1 MNLDRFQTTF
11 GSRMALIGVAVG
23 LANVWRFPYMAG
35 NYGGGAFVLAYLV
48 FVIALGAPAL
58 IAEWSLG
65 RLTRSGPA
73 AAFRRVRMPGGRA
86 VGAILFV
93 TVFMATSYY
102 TVVVAQVLYYT
113 LRGGIVPNPQ
123 AFHAEHFS
131 GITLLNVGATVFVF
145 LAMGLVVGRGVAKG
159 IERLSRIAMP
169 LVGVMLLLVVIRS
182 VTLPGAGEGI
192 RYLLYPDFSRVTS
205 DTFLAALGQA
215 FFSLSLGGTFF
226 LVYGSYLPR
235 RVSLRTFAAT
245 TITGDTMAAILGGL
259 AILPAAFALGAEPD
273 SGPALL
279 FFTLPE
285 LFGRM
290 PLGQF
295 VAPLFFGALFLAAF
309 LSAVAAL
316 EVIVNVGME
325 WTGQSRL
332 AVVVAAVAVQIP
344 LALPS
349 MASASYLEWSDLIWG
364 STMQP
369 IGSAL
374 TLLAFGFFVSRK
386 RALAEANRGDPQA
399 LLGNRWRFWIRYVV
413 PLSVFLVLLWGWADR
428 IQALLP

>member
-1 MNLDRFQTTF
+1 MNLDRFRTSF

-35 NYGGGAFVLAYLV
+35 QYGGGAFVLAYLV

-58 IAEWSLG
+58 IGEWSLG

-73 AAFRRVRMPGGRA
+73 GAFRKVRMPGGKA
-86 VGAILFV
+86 VGALLFL

-102 TVVVAQVLYYT
+102 TVVVSQVFFYA
-113 LRGGIVPNPQ
+113 LRGGIVPDPE

-145 LAMGLVVGRGVAKG
+145 LAMGVVIALGVSKG
-159 IERLSRIAMP
+159 IERISRIAMP
-169 LVGVMLLLVVIRS
+169 LVGVMLLMVVLRS

-192 RYLLYPDFSRVTS
+192 RYLLQPDFDRVTS
-205 DTFLAALGQA
+205 GTFLAALGQA

-226 LVYGSYLPR
+226 LVYGSYLPG
-235 RVSLRTFAAT
+235 RVSLRALAGT
-245 TITGDTMAAILGGL
+245 TIAGDTLAAILGGL
-259 AILPAAFALGAEPD
+259 AVLPAAFALGAQPD
-273 SGPALL
+273 SGPPLL

-285 LFGRM
+285 VFGRM
-290 PLGQF
+290 PLGAWA
-295 VAPLFFGALFLAAF
+295 APLFFAALFLAAF

-316 EVIVNVGME
+316 EVVVNVGME
-325 WTGQSRL
+325 WTGATRR
-332 AVVVAAVAVQIP
+332 AVVAAAILVQIP

-349 MASASYLEWSDLIWG
+349 MASPAYLEWSDLIWG
-364 STMQP
+364 STLQP

-374 TLLAFGFFVSRK
+374 TLLALGFCVSRK
-386 RALAEANRGDPQA
+386 RALREANRGDPKA
-399 LLGNRWRFWIRYVV
+399 RLGDRWLFWIRYVA
-413 PLSVFLVLLWGWADR
+413 PISIFFVLLWGWADR

>member
-35 NYGGGAFVLAYLV
+35 QYGGGAFVLAYLM

-58 IAEWSLG
+58 IGEWSLG

-73 AAFRRVRMPGGRA
+73 GAFRLVRMPGGRA
-86 VGAILFV
+86 VGALLFL

-102 TVVVAQVLYYT
+102 TVVVAQVLFYT
-113 LRGGIVPNPQ
+113 LRGGIVPDPE
-123 AFHAEHFS
+123 AFHAEHFA
-131 GITLLNVGATVFVF
+131 GITLLNVGATVVVF
-145 LAMGLVVGRGVAKG
+145 LAMGAVIALGVSKG
-159 IERLSRIAMP
+159 IERISRIAMP

-182 VTLPGAGEGI
+182 ITLPGAGEGI
-192 RYLLYPDFSRVTS
+192 RYLLQPDLSRVTS
-205 DTFLAALGQA
+205 GTFLAALGQA

-235 RVSLRTFAAT
+235 RVSLRTLAGT
-245 TITGDTMAAILGGL
+245 TIAGDTTAAMLGGL
-259 AILPAAFALGAEPD
+259 AVLPAAFALGAQPD
-273 SGPALL
+273 SGPPLL

-285 LFGRM
+285 VFGRM
-290 PLGQF
+290 PLGEF
-295 VAPLFFGALFLAAF
+295 VAPLFFAALFLAAF

-316 EVIVNVGME
+316 EVVVNVGLE
-325 WTGQSRL
+325 WTGASRL
-332 AVVVAAVAVQIP
+332 GVVAAAIAVQIP

-349 MASASYLEWSDLIWG
+349 MASSAYLEWSDLIWG
-364 STMQP
+364 STLQP

-374 TLLAFGFFVSRK
+374 TLLALGFCVSRK

-399 LLGNRWRFWIRYVV
+399 RLGDRWRFWIRYVV
-413 PLSVFLVLLWGWADR
+413 PISIFFVLLWGWADQL
-428 IQALLP
+428 QALLP